1 MSQSQSA
8 FQASQAYR
16 TVSVTVSPLRAVVM
30 LLEGAARMLKM
41 AIEAGEARRF
51 EESHGHVVKATT
63 ILRGLAQHLNAQK
76 GGDFADQMAK
86 TYHSLIMAALRAYG
100 RPDAPAQYRRII
112 TSLNELREAWSFVL
126 KQNSGSVA
134 SA

>member
-1 MSQSQSA
+1 MSQSLNA
-8 FQASQAYR
+8 FHASQAYR
-16 TVSVTVSPLRAVVM
+16 TASVTVSPLRAVVM

-41 AIEAGEARRF
+41 AIEAGEAKRF

-63 ILRGLAQHLNAQK
+63 ILRGLAQHLNPQK
-76 GGDFADQMAK
+76 GGDVADQMAK

-112 TSLNELREAWSFVL
+112 KSLNELRDAWSVVL
-126 KQNSGSVA
+126 KQTAGSAA